1 MTHSVII
8 HALMVSWYPKRR
20 IGNPTGDVMMD
31 LDPRRSPG
39 MVKMVEEAHEAP
51 CLMKK
56 PLKKYFDPT
65 HMIYFGLHGGALLLV
80 DMFDVHG
87 SCVL

>member
-1 MTHSVII
+1 
-8 HALMVSWYPKRR
+8 
-20 IGNPTGDVMMD
+20 MMD
-31 LDPRRSPG
+31 LDPWRSPG

-56 PLKKYFDPT
+56 LLKKYLDPT

-87 SCVL
+87 SRVMILMPFV

>member
-1 MTHSVII
+1 
-8 HALMVSWYPKRR
+8 
-20 IGNPTGDVMMD
+20 MMD
-31 LDPRRSPG
+31 LDPYRSSC
-39 MVKMVEEAHEAP
+39 VVEVAEEAHEAS

-56 PLKKYFDPT
+56 LLKKNLDPT

-87 SCVL
+87 SRVMILMPFVWSP